1 MRPAAPCLALLA
13 TLLAFAT
20 ASPARAWTEANV
32 EAVTAHVDV
41 DKDGE
46 ALVGLVLTVHIHGG
60 WLEGLDLEG
69 LDPDIALI
77 LDKPPSA
84 VSVDDPDQ
92 KWSLTARP
100 RADGGLRLSFP
111 RRASPRRGR
120 IRISLAY
127 TTNLSGRGAQP
138 IADERVRV
146 SWSLPGWRSGLES
159 VVVALTTPAGASAGP
174 EMSEGADAADQITE
188 HDGGAVTSHVFRRLH
203 LPRTIPWTVSV
214 ELPAEVMAPALRGPQ
229 IVRADRTASHGE
241 DAPEGPLVPFIFLAL
256 PLLASLGSRLS
267 FDAAARRRGLVPRPV
282 IPGPGWLAV
291 PAMLGLGALAHRAA
305 VDQPAITLALLAA
318 GSALSLQR
326 TPVRSRG
333 PVASALGP
341 ATPAHV
347 RAARRAGRW
356 AHVLGSPL
364 LDLTTL
370 GGAALFLALVA
381 AAVVFGEGARGLP
394 PATVG
399 MLFLMLL
406 PFTLATRWH
415 LPKTAGAKLLELR
428 ALASDLGDVGP
439 AALSLSWA
447 PDAARL
453 RIVPSSAP
461 EGLVRY
467 ELVMV
472 DSPTLGGFESALGLL
487 IVTEDGSE
495 AEGRASGLGLGSPLG
510 DGKGRRVRLASFPH
524 LGPLGPEPTS
534 QLRRINRA
542 MNSEQADA
550 APASDESLAVAA

>member
-1 MRPAAPCLALLA
+1 MRPAAPSLALLA
-13 TLLAFAT
+13 TLCALASPA
-20 ASPARAWTEANV
+20 PARAWTEANV

-41 DKDGE
+41 DENGS

-77 LDKPPSA
+77 ADKPPSA
-84 VSVDDPDQ
+84 VSVDDPNQ

-100 RADGGLRLSFP
+100 RDDGGLRLSFP

-138 IADERVRV
+138 IEDERVRI

-174 EMSEGADAADQITE
+174 EMSEGANAADEITE
-188 HDGGAVTSHVFRRLH
+188 HDGGAVTTHVFRRLH

-229 IVRADRTASHGE
+229 MIRPDRAAGLGDGE
-241 DAPEGPLVPFIFLAL
+241 PGSPVIPFIFLAL
-256 PLLASLGSRLS
+256 PLLAALGSRLS

-305 VDQPAITLALLAA
+305 IDQPAVTLALLAA
-318 GSALSLQR
+318 GTALSLQR
-326 TPVRSRG
+326 TPVRLQG

-341 ATPAHV
+341 VAPDHV

-364 LDLTTL
+364 LDITTF
-370 GGAALFLALVA
+370 GGAALFFALAA
-381 AAVVFGEGARGLP
+381 AAVTFGEGAQGLP

-399 MLFLMLL
+399 MLFLILL
-406 PFTLATRWH
+406 PFALATRWH
-415 LPKTAGAKLLELR
+415 LPKTDGAKLLELR
-428 ALASDLGDVGP
+428 ALACSLGDIGP

-447 PDAARL
+447 PDGARL
-453 RIVPSSAP
+453 CIAPSCPP
-461 EGLVRY
+461 EGLLRY

-472 DSPTLGGFESALGLL
+472 DSPTLGGFESVLGLL

-495 AEGRASGLGLGSPLG
+495 AEGRASRLDLGEARD
-510 DGKGRRVRLASFPH
+510 DGQGRRTRLVHLAH
-524 LGPLGPEPTS
+524 LGPEVTAP
-534 QLRRINRA
+534 LRRLNCAI
-542 MNSEQADA
+542 NSERAVA
-550 APASDESLAVAA
+550 APAADESLSVAA